1 VTVMAIEDS
10 RDSGQR
16 GGHDNDQMG
25 HDSDR

>member
-16 GGHDNDQMG
+16 GGRDDDQMG
-25 HDSDR
+25 HDGGR